1 MNIEKEIRKKVR
13 SILKEYIT
21 NSDLKSVDSFADSLF
36 SDVGIDVAFTKHFVD
51 RVNDLR
57 NGKDITP
64 EELKDLFKKEYEKYG
79 ETISKLPIG
88 SERVMTDLNT
98 NINIPFALSWDN
110 KSPDM
115 NLVTKTVMRKKD
127 FKSTVPKL
135 PV

>member
-1 MNIEKEIRKKVR
+1 MSAEKEIRKKVR

-36 SDVGIDVAFTKHFVD
+36 SDVGIDVAFTKHFMD

-64 EELKDLFKKEYEKYG
+64 EELKNLFKKEYEKYG

-88 SERVMTDLNT
+88 SERVMTDLDT
-98 NINIPFALSWDN
+98 NINIPFALSWDR